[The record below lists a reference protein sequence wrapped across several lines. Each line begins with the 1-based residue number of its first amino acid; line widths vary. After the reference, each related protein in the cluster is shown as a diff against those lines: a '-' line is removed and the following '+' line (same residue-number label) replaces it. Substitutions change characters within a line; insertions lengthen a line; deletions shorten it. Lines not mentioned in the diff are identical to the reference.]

1 MRTWKQAVGAHRQAW
16 RLLRG
21 PLSWW
26 FLPAGLV
33 TLFLAGLGWWGIAQL
48 SEKAA
53 ELIGSQ
59 VSDDPMSPWLHSLT
73 EWLVWLMLLVL
84 KLKLTK
90 YVVLVVMGPLF
101 AAVSEAAEAHM
112 TGVETPFSMTR
123 WIKDAVRG
131 LRSAALLAA
140 FEWSLAAG
148 LWALGLMVPVLSPV
162 TLPLAWLLGAWAYGA
177 SVMDCVWEREGKG
190 ARAGWWASVKRADVA
205 LSVGVPF
212 ALWMSVPVLAWT
224 VGPLMGGLGATATA
238 CVALRQPRS
247 ASDQPATT

>member
-21 PLSWW
+21 PLFWW

-131 LRSAALLAA
+131 LRSAALLAS
-140 FEWSLAAG
+140 FEWTLTAG

-162 TLPLAWLLGAWAYGA
+162 TLPLAWLLSAWAYGA

-224 VGPLMGGLGATATA
+224 VGPLMGGMGATTTA
-238 CVALRQPRS
+238 CVALKGS
-247 ASDQPATT
+247 GSQPATV